1 MAKGVR
7 FSITASDRTRA
18 AFAGVQGNLRKTQG
32 LQRSWNAGLNAN
44 RRAVQQ
50 FGFQMSDF
58 AIQIAGGQS
67 AMLAFTQQGGQML
80 QFFGPAGAIAAAFLA
95 VFGSLAIAFTRS
107 GKALSDL
114 TPILG
119 VLQEDFAAIGRGLA
133 VVRELMIDFANVVI
147 NNIDRILIT
156 VATFAGFM
164 AGRWVVA
171 FVAARVATFTLVGAL
186 TALRGALIRTG
197 IGALIVG
204 AGELVY
210 QFTRLVKGAGGFGN
224 AMGLLRAVV
233 VEAWGRMGEAV
244 EAMRWRADAAWQG
257 LKGSIYL
264 MLNNIVANVVWFGD
278 RVVGTFVGAY
288 QAAVAVWE
296 ALPDAFRRIGAMAM
310 NGLLGAM
317 QSGLNGL
324 TSVVNGLLTLGGK
337 FPDLAIDPPDLSGF
351 EATVPA
357 AVDVAGRAGAAFND
371 AFNAEYLGGGLNTEL
386 LLRASEALNA
396 SGSSRDLA
404 DALTERLGRPMESL
418 ADLREALE
426 DVDETGSDIDVR
438 DWFGGS
444 GAGDDAG
451 SGGGSGSGSSVLDA
465 MAEKAKE
472 IKKMYEDMVSTV
484 KSGLSSMFKSL
495 FDETKSFA
503 DAARS
508 ALGTILDKVA
518 DMILDPIWDS
528 LARTIANALI
538 GSTGGG
544 TSLLGGLFSGLLG
557 FEGGG
562 YTGQGSRSGG
572 LDGKGGFMAM
582 VHPNESIIDH
592 TTAGGS
598 SATGGASGTVVIR
611 LADGLKAEMAGE
623 MRGIAIETVDSKSAG
638 IVSQAVSQ
646 SGQMSRA
653 TKQYGGI

>member
-1 MAKGVR
+1 MAFGGKGVR
-7 FSITASDRTRA
+7 FSITASDKTRS

-32 LQRSWNAGLNAN
+32 LQRSWNAGLNSN

-80 QFFGPAGAIAAAFLA
+80 QFFGPAGAVSAAFLA

-119 VLQEDFAAIGRGLA
+119 VLQEDFAAIGRGLV
-133 VVRELMIDFANVVI
+133 VVREMMIDFANVVI
-147 NNIDRILIT
+147 NNMDRIIIT
-156 VATFAGFM
+156 AATLAGFM

-171 FVAARVATFTLVGAL
+171 FVAARIATFTLVGAL
-186 TALRGALIRTG
+186 TVLRGALIRTG

-210 QFTRLVKGAGGFGN
+210 QFTRLVKGAGSFGN
-224 AMGLLRAVV
+224 AMNLLAAVA

-264 MLNNIVANVVWFGD
+264 MLNNTVANVVWFGN
-278 RVVGTFVGAY
+278 RVVGTFVGSY
-288 QAAVAVWE
+288 QAAVAVWG
-296 ALPDAFRRIGAMAM
+296 ALPDAFRRIGALAI

-317 QSGLNGL
+317 QTGLDGL
-324 TSVVNGLLTLGGK
+324 TNAVNGLLTLGGK
-337 FPDLAIDPPDLSGF
+337 FPDMAISPPDLSGF
-351 EATVPA
+351 EAVVPA
-357 AVDVAGRAGAAFND
+357 AVDVAGRAGTAFND
-371 AFNAEYLGGGLNTEL
+371 AFNTEYLGNGLNTDL
-386 LLRASEALNA
+386 LSRAAEALNA

-404 DALTERLGRPMESL
+404 DALSARLGRPMESL

-426 DVDETGSDIDVR
+426 AVDDTGKDIDIR
-438 DWFGGS
+438 DWFGG
-444 GAGDDAG
+444 AGDDKK
-451 SGGGSGSGSSVLDA
+451 SGGGAADA
-465 MAEKAKE
+465 VEKMTEQAKA
-472 IKKMYEDMVSTV
+472 IKKAYEDMVGTV
-484 KSGLSSMFKSL
+484 KNGLSSMFKSL

-503 DAARS
+503 DAAKN

-518 DMILDPIWDS
+518 DMILDPIWDN
-528 LARTIANALI
+528 LAKTISNALI
-538 GSTGGG
+538 GSPG
-544 TSLLGGLFSGLLG
+544 SGGLFGGIFSGLLN

-562 YTGQGSRSGG
+562 STGQGSRSGG
-572 LDGKGGFMAM
+572 MDGKGGRLAM
-582 VHPNESIIDH
+582 VHPRETIIDH
-592 TTAGGS
+592 TMSGGTS
-598 SATGGASGTVVIR
+598 STSGGASGTVVIR

-638 IVSQAVSQ
+638 IVGQAVSQ

-653 TKQYGGI
+653 TKQYSGI